1 MVVRRTRELDQAR
14 TAAESAS
21 QAKSAFL
28 ANMSHE
34 IRTPMNAILGLTHL
48 LQREGATR
56 NLAQRLSK
64 LDHAARHLLSILNN
78 ILDLSKIEAGK
89 LILEQQDFALEAL
102 LDQVC
107 SIVHDEARAKGLD
120 LSVQV
125 HDVPKW
131 LRGDPTR
138 LRQTLLNYVG
148 NAIKFTE
155 QGSISLSV
163 RLLDESGDQ
172 LKLLFQVRDT
182 GIGIAAERQADL
194 FLPFVQVDGSTTRS
208 HGGTGLGLAI
218 ARHLAQSMGGDA
230 GVESEPGIGSAF
242 WFSVRL
248 QRGKAVEHADAPAA
262 GESECASPA
271 WDGDTRLLVAED
283 NPINREVTL
292 ELLQTLGLEADT
304 AADGREALERVRQR
318 DYALILMDMQMPNMD
333 GIEATRALRN
343 LPAWG
348 EKPIVALTA
357 NAFDEDRQRC
367 LAAGMNDF
375 VTKPVESKALFETLL
390 KWLPREGWRETQTLA
405 NEITGKPVL
414 DGPDRTDPQ
423 LETFLAGLSGFD
435 LQPVLARLSGKH
447 RFLELLRRFSQTH
460 RYDAQQMFAD
470 LAARHYQAIR
480 QLAHRLKGAAFSM
493 GGGVIADTAARL
505 ERLLGDEIAAPD
517 RALLDDL
524 ISSLDTAL
532 AELAAHL
539 SELPDMPVAE
549 EVTAAVDPLRT
560 QELCELLS
568 QGNTRVIDLVR
579 EQQPQLR
586 SLLGDRCVS
595 FMDSIEGFDF
605 DAALEILR
613 AGLSND
619 GF

>member
-1 MVVRRTRELDQAR
+1 
-14 TAAESAS
+14 
-21 QAKSAFL
+21 
-28 ANMSHE
+28 
-34 IRTPMNAILGLTHL
+34 
-48 LQREGATR
+48 
-56 NLAQRLSK
+56 
-64 LDHAARHLLSILNN
+64 
-78 ILDLSKIEAGK
+78 
-89 LILEQQDFALEAL
+89 
-102 LDQVC
+102 
-107 SIVHDEARAKGLD
+107 
-120 LSVQV
+120 
-125 HDVPKW
+125 
-131 LRGDPTR
+131 
-138 LRQTLLNYVG
+138 
-148 NAIKFTE
+148 
-155 QGSISLSV
+155 
-163 RLLDESGDQ
+163 
-172 LKLLFQVRDT
+172 
-182 GIGIAAERQADL
+182 
-194 FLPFVQVDGSTTRS
+194 
-208 HGGTGLGLAI
+208 
-218 ARHLAQSMGGDA
+218 
-230 GVESEPGIGSAF
+230 
-242 WFSVRL
+242 
-248 QRGKAVEHADAPAA
+248 
-262 GESECASPA
+262 
-271 WDGDTRLLVAED
+271 VAED